1 MSREIESNNK
11 DNLQAAVDTQRDYD
25 PHKSLQNS
33 KGPTSNFESSGYLNS
48 KNITE
53 NNTQPEYHQQ
63 SGSTFLRFQY
73 FCKLMSTL
81 S

>member
-1 MSREIESNNK
+1 MSCEIESNNK
-11 DNLQAAVDTQRDYD
+11 DHQQAAVDTQRDYD
-25 PHKSLQNS
+25 PHKSHQNS
-33 KGPTSNFESSGYLNS
+33 KMSTSNFDSSGYLNS

-53 NNTQPEYHQQ
+53 NNTQPENQG
-63 SGSTFLRFQY
+63 GSTFLCFQY